1 MCNVVP
7 VTAIEKCPL
16 TQSDIHD
23 QNLISAQLKNK
34 AGFFGKKPYANLSG
48 QIRGQLAFVQFE
60 WEKPNWSQKQEDKH
74 RQ

>member
-34 AGFFGKKPYANLSG
+34 AGFFGKKPCANLSG
-48 QIRGQLAFVQFE
+48 QICGQLAFVQFE
-60 WEKPNWSQKQEDKH
+60 WEKPSWSQKQEDKH